1 LKLGAIPSPNE
12 INDWPPDMEPPPKP
26 DLPPVEAVIDPKD
39 SDIDAMSKTIRRLSA
54 LLAGE
59 KRKREHF
66 EKKYK
71 NELKEKQNLRKD
83 IYKQKIKTNKARN
96 KQISKDERWRIV
108 REVLKESTQFTDV
121 RHFCRILETPRY

>member
-1 LKLGAIPSPNE
+1 MG
-12 INDWPPDMEPPPKP
+12 PPPKP

-39 SDIDAMSKTIRRLSA
+39 SDIEAMSKTIRRLSA

-59 KRKREHF
+59 KSKREHF

-71 NELKEKQNLRKD
+71 NELKEKQNLKKD
-83 IYKQKIKTNKARN
+83 IYKQKLKTAKARS
-96 KQISKDERWRIV
+96 KQISKDERFRIV

-121 RHFCRILETPRY
+121 RHFCRILETPRYYAI